1 MSGGRTPRVGLP
13 TRFQSALE
21 KLSTLFAMAL
31 WDAKANSC
39 AEAWSEIKKLKS
51 AKRKNEVIDARAQ
64 QWREESAKAI
74 RNWSPKFVQFAD
86 ACSEVLDRDILDWCR
101 DKIWQKIETQ
111 CGIHKPNVGQ
121 LPRDTCSRSVEWWL
135 AVASAGNPSIHLPQ
149 SKPWTPPRWLA
160 GDGKEKASLLKN
172 HTRLLGL
179 RLDQVITE
187 ELALAEIQRVSIR
200 RSEQSSARRAH
211 KKQSNVVR
219 RRAGVVFGAIQ
230 AGLVGLHYCRYLDK
244 NRVIPLPAWVSEGCP
259 KTYVAAYTEG
269 KPWRKKIQDEKH
281 RFTLKFEST
290 APQQR
295 EQLIQ
300 AATRSTRL

>member
-1 MSGGRTPRVGLP
+1 MRSLTQERNNGERRVRRQLGTGHQSSCNLRMP
-13 TRFQSALE
+13 VPKPSTETSWTGVGIRFGKRLKHSAE
-21 KLSTLFAMAL
+21 STNLTL
-31 WDAKANSC
+31 ANC
-39 AEAWSEIKKLKS
+39 HVTLAVA
-51 AKRKNEVIDARAQ
+51 
-64 QWREESAKAI
+64 
-74 RNWSPKFVQFAD
+74 
-86 ACSEVLDRDILDWCR
+86 
-101 DKIWQKIETQ
+101 
-111 CGIHKPNVGQ
+111 
-121 LPRDTCSRSVEWWL
+121 VEWWL

>member
-86 ACSEVLDRDILDWCR
+86 ACSEALDRDILDWCR

-121 LPRDTCSRSVEWWL
+121 LPRGTCSRSRV
-135 AVASAGNPSIHLPQ
+135 VVGCGIGRK
-149 SKPWTPPRWLA
+149 SKYSPATIKALDAPALA
-160 GDGKEKASLLKN
+160 GWGWQGK
-172 HTRLLGL
+172 GF
-179 RLDQVITE
+179 IT
-187 ELALAEIQRVSIR
+187 
-200 RSEQSSARRAH
+200 
-211 KKQSNVVR
+211 
-219 RRAGVVFGAIQ
+219 
-230 AGLVGLHYCRYLDK
+230 
-244 NRVIPLPAWVSEGCP
+244 
-259 KTYVAAYTEG
+259 
-269 KPWRKKIQDEKH
+269 
-281 RFTLKFEST
+281 
-290 APQQR
+290 
-295 EQLIQ
+295 
-300 AATRSTRL
+300 